1 MGGPPLPNLGDEI
14 TMSVVIGGGGGGGGG
29 AEACGGAGGGHGGG
43 GAVDSEEAR
52 LRALQK
58 TAIALRSAVPKKSI
72 FEGKKGKMRRR
83 ASELKASEAESAA
96 QQAQHNFST
105 GGGGGVRAYPDG
117 VGAAAA
123 QQEGAGDFT
132 RLQQRIG
139 GLAAGL
145 VDGGST
151 DYAPPAAPTPTVPP
165 PMNMARLS
173 LSPMD
178 QTSIPAAPMLLD
190 ASVPP
195 VLGAIVSGWVP
206 TLNWRIDFKAHP
218 SAGSGPLRFRF
229 RTRRVTGGFLE
240 EDGELWD
247 GNGNLVALSRQLA
260 MVGVSQARL

>member
-29 AEACGGAGGGHGGG
+29 AEARGGAGGGHGGG

-105 GGGGGVRAYPDG
+105 GGGGGVRAYQDG

-145 VDGGST
+145 ADGGST

-190 ASVPP
+190 QTSVQK
-195 VLGAIVSGWVP
+195 VRETLQLKTSNVAKYKIGARVNGLGLKKQHSGTVIS
-206 TLNWRIDFKAHP
+206 TVADA
-218 SAGSGPLRFRF
+218 AGRTNGPGV
-229 RTRRVTGGFLE
+229 VTI
-240 EDGELWD
+240 ELD
-247 GNGNLVALSRQLA
+247 A
-260 MVGVSQARL
+260 